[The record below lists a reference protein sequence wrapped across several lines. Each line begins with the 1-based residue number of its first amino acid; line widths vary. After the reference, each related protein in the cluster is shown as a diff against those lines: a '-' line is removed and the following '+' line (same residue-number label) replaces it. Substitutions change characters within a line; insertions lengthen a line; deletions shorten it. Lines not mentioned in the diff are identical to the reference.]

1 MNNDWYMSLKQS
13 SLTPPP
19 YVFGIVW
26 PVLYALMAWSAWTRY
41 TALPGDPTW
50 WWPYAVQ
57 IVLNVLWVQ
66 LFFRLHW
73 IGAAFVVILGITANL
88 AWTVKTLEPRL
99 AAALLVPNL
108 LWVAFASYLNGYVW
122 WRNG

>member
-1 MNNDWYMSLKQS
+1 MNDEWYMSLKKS
-13 SLTPPP
+13 SLTPPS

-26 PVLYALMAWSAWTRY
+26 PVLYVLLAWSAWIRY
-41 TALPGDPTW
+41 KTKGW

-57 IVLNVLWVQ
+57 IMLNVLWVQ
-66 LFFRLHW
+66 LFFRLRW
-73 IGAAFVVILGITANL
+73 IGAAFVLILSITASL

-108 LWVAFASYLNGYVW
+108 LWVAFATYLNGYVW
-122 WRNG
+122 WWNGK